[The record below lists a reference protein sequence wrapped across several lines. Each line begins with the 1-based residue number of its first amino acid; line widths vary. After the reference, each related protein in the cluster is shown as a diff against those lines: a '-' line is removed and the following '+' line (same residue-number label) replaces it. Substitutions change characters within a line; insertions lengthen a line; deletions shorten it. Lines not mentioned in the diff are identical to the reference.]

1 MTGPTKRALYVLNNS
16 LLFMGVS
23 IYFGTGWSTAIF
35 QFPVM
40 PRLTVDNYYLHFIPQ
55 IDAATSFFTFLVTLI
70 VVTCLIMII
79 GEWKTGLR
87 WIPIV
92 LLLAVVSATSLTMF
106 VIFPVND
113 LLRKGI
119 QDPEQLRRV
128 IDKWKL
134 LTEIRVGIWSFEWA
148 LMMLYFASKASSAP
162 PR

>member
-1 MTGPTKRALYVLNNS
+1 VKRKLYLFSNS

-55 IDAATSFFTFLVTLI
+55 IDAATNFFTFLVTLLVI
-70 VVTCLIMII
+70 TCLVMIV

-87 WIPIV
+87 WLPIT
-92 LLLAVVSATSLTMF
+92 LLVAVIGATCLTMF

-113 LLRKGI
+113 ILRKGI
-119 QDPEQLRRV
+119 HDPNQLRQI
-128 IDKWKL
+128 IDRWKL
-134 LTEIRVGIWSFEWA
+134 LTEVRVGIWSFEWS
-148 LMMLYFASKASSAP
+148 LMMFYFATKAYGKAGEQ
-162 PR
+162 